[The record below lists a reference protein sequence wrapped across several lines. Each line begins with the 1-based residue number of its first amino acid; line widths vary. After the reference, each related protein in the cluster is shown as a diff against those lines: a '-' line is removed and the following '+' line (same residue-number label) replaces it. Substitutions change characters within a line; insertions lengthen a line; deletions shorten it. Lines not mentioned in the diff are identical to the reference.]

1 MKYTMIF
8 TVGILS
14 ASLFTGCSIEETS
27 NNNVAHLQKIQT
39 SSMLKES
46 EPTQQKIIGTW
57 KGACHHEKYNDESY
71 QAELTFNANLSFT
84 YIEKIYP
91 TQDCAGDYYTEQN
104 KDIGSYSLGQV
115 TKGADGKQA
124 YHFETH
130 SIQTQDSGMNDEYF
144 MVRFTDSTLIFTD
157 ENMDSSQP
165 NGKTPQ
171 TRNNYFKEVPRIK
184 FTKNITL

>member
-1 MKYTMIF
+1 MKYTIIF
-8 TVGILS
+8 AMGILS
-14 ASLFTGCSIEETS
+14 ASLFTGCNIEETS

-57 KGACHHEKYNDESY
+57 KGACHHEEYNDESY
-71 QAELTFNANLSFT
+71 QAELTFNPNLSFT

-91 TQDCAGDYYTEQN
+91 TQDCVGDYYTEQN

-115 TKGADGKQA
+115 TIGADGEQA
-124 YHFETH
+124 YNFETH
-130 SIQTQDSGMNDEYF
+130 SIKDSGMNDEYF
-144 MVRFTDSTLIFTD
+144 MVRFTGSTLVFTD
-157 ENMDSSQP
+157 ENRDNSQP
-165 NGKTPQ
+165 NGETPQ

-184 FTKNITL
+184 FTKNFNL